1 MPENRPA
8 AGRSAGPAPGRMA
21 GQLPE
26 PLRQGQVA
34 GALHRAQPGRAGPGW
49 LQVGGP
55 HLPGLLGRL
64 PGNPRGDQPGSPRSL
79 FACRRTALRLHPLP
93 ERPSGRHPRAGLNR
107 RAPPAGL
114 AHGLARPDRA
124 GPATGARL
132 GRGSTAVSEALASMR
147 LDKWLWAA
155 RFYKTRALAVD
166 EINLGRV
173 RVSGQ
178 PVKPARDVRVGDVL
192 SIRIGGVSREI
203 EVRGLSNQ
211 RGPAPQAQLLYAE
224 TAASI
229 TAREAAAEAR
239 RLAPEPAATIVQ
251 GRPTKQDRRRLA
263 EWDRWS
269 VSIDDIS
276 PG

>member
-1 MPENRPA
+1 
-8 AGRSAGPAPGRMA
+8 
-21 GQLPE
+21 
-26 PLRQGQVA
+26 
-34 GALHRAQPGRAGPGW
+34 
-49 LQVGGP
+49 
-55 HLPGLLGRL
+55 
-64 PGNPRGDQPGSPRSL
+64 
-79 FACRRTALRLHPLP
+79 
-93 ERPSGRHPRAGLNR
+93 
-107 RAPPAGL
+107 
-114 AHGLARPDRA
+114 
-124 GPATGARL
+124 
-132 GRGSTAVSEALASMR
+132 MR

-173 RVSGQ
+173 RVGGV
-178 PVKPARDVRVGDVL
+178 PVKPARDVRVGDRL
-192 SIRIGGVSREI
+192 SICTGAITREV

-224 TAASI
+224 TPASI

-269 VSIDDIS
+269 ASMDEDT

>member
-1 MPENRPA
+1 M
-8 AGRSAGPAPGRMA
+8 SD
-21 GQLPE
+21 LP
-26 PLRQGQVA
+26 
-34 GALHRAQPGRAGPGW
+34 
-49 LQVGGP
+49 
-55 HLPGLLGRL
+55 
-64 PGNPRGDQPGSPRSL
+64 
-79 FACRRTALRLHPLP
+79 
-93 ERPSGRHPRAGLNR
+93 
-107 RAPPAGL
+107 
-114 AHGLARPDRA
+114 
-124 GPATGARL
+124 
-132 GRGSTAVSEALASMR
+132 ASMR

-178 PVKPARDVRVGDVL
+178 PVKPARDVKPGDVL
-192 SIRIGGVSREI
+192 SIRTGQVTRE
-203 EVRGLSNQ
+203 VAVLGLSHQ

-239 RLAPEPAATIVQ
+239 RLAPEPAATIEQ

-263 EWDRWS
+263 DWDRWS
-269 VSIDDIS
+269 ASLDDED